1 MRLTEEQMKEKLY
14 VKLND
19 DFDLFVDELIKGGRK
34 SLINAIPELTTK
46 YEIMLEFEY
55 FFPLKGKSLKA
66 VLNQKH
72 PLEFLYNEWQKDND
86 LCTEEAHFAIV
97 EVAEREA
104 NRIAKQKSEPER

>member
-19 DFDLFVDELIKGGRK
+19 DFALFVDELIKGGRDK
-34 SLINAIPELTTK
+34 VIQSIPELSTK
-46 YEIMLEFEY
+46 YDMILEFEY

-104 NRIAKQKSEPER
+104 KRLESQKLRDER